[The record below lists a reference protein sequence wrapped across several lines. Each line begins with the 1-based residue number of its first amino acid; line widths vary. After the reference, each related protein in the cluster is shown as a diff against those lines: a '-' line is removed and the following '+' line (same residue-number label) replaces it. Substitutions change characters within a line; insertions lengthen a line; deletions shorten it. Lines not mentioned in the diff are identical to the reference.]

1 VGYEQADRYSR
12 EEREAALAI
21 AALCSKGLAALK
33 DE

>member
-12 EEREAALAI
+12 EERETALAI